1 MLRMFQGTVKGLD
14 GARVIVEVEDGYG
27 LFEARAYIVAAGG
40 ASKTKVWAPPAEGDR
55 VLCVLDDE
63 DPASVFLLGC
73 IWTDD
78 AVPAI
83 LDEDGIYLEAGKMVT
98 LGKSDGIYLE
108 AGKMV
113 TLGKSDGAKPIPR
126 DDHLQSELESIK
138 SAIDEIHSAMNSHT
152 HQASPAPT
160 GAAAPPVVFTSG
172 YSVGDTA
179 CERVEG
185 Y

>member
-14 GARVIVEVEDGYG
+14 GARAVVEVEDGYG
-27 LFEARAYIVAAGG
+27 RFEARTYIVAAGG

-63 DPASVFLLGC
+63 DPSSVFLLGC
-73 IWTDD
+73 VWTDD
-78 AVPAI
+78 ALPDI
-83 LDEDGIYLEAGKMVT
+83 SDE
-98 LGKSDGIYLE
+98 DGIYLE

-113 TLGKSDGAKPIPR
+113 TLGKSDGAKPLPR
-126 DDHLQSELESIK
+126 DDHLQSELDSIK
-138 SAIDEIHSAMNSHT
+138 NAIDEIHSAMNSHT
-152 HQASPAPT
+152 HSAATGPT
-160 GAAAPPVVFTSG
+160 GAAAPPVVFSSG